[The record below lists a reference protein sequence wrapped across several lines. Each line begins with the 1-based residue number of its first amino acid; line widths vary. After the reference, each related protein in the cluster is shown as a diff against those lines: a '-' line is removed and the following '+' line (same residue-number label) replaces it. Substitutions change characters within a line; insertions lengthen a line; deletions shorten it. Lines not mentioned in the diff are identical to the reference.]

1 MIVLHENALPMQS
14 SLDLAARLN
23 SLIGSELVA
32 STQYRIAAKT
42 VVGADY
48 DACSEEFE
56 KHADEEMTHMKKL
69 MDAAIKRE
77 IPVCQDLAYL
87 INCANPKYEIMTL
100 NKSSY
105 LVRFHLQAEE
115 DAIDAYTKFYEL
127 IKDVDTVLADEIKEI
142 LNDEM
147 EHRSDLKKIISSI
160 CGTSDK

>member
-23 SLIGSELVA
+23 SLIGSELIA

-42 VVGADY
+42 VVGTDY
-48 DACSEEFE
+48 DACRDEFE
-56 KHADEEMTHMKKL
+56 KHADEEMDHMKKL
-69 MDAAIKRE
+69 MDAAVKRE

-87 INCANPKYEIMTL
+87 INCADPKYEVMTL

-127 IKDVDTVLADEIKEI
+127 IKDADTVLADEIKEI

-160 CGTSDK
+160 CGAADK

>member
-23 SLIGSELVA
+23 SLIGSELIA

-42 VVGADY
+42 VVGTDY

-56 KHADEEMTHMKKL
+56 KHADEEMDHMKKL
-69 MDAAIKRE
+69 MDAAVKRE

-105 LVRFHLQAEE
+105 LVRFHLKAEE
-115 DAIDAYTKFYEL
+115 DAINAYTEFYDL
-127 IKDVDTVLADEIKEI
+127 VKDVDTVLADEIKEI

>member
-23 SLIGSELVA
+23 SLIGSELIA

-42 VVGADY
+42 VVGTDY
-48 DACSEEFE
+48 DACRAEFE
-56 KHADEEMTHMKKL
+56 KHADEEMDHMKKL

-115 DAIDAYTKFYEL
+115 DAIDAYTEFYDL

-147 EHRSDLKKIISSI
+147 EHRSDLKKISSSI
-160 CGTSDK
+160 YGAVDK

>member
-23 SLIGSELVA
+23 SLIGSELIA

-42 VVGADY
+42 VVGTDY

-69 MDAAIKRE
+69 MDAAVKRE

-87 INCANPKYEIMTL
+87 INCADPKYEVMTL
-100 NKSSY
+100 SESSY
-105 LVRFHLQAEE
+105 LVRFHLKAEE
-115 DAIDAYTKFYEL
+115 DAIDAYTKFYDL

-147 EHRSDLKKIISSI
+147 EHRSDLKKISSSI
-160 CGTSDK
+160 YGAVDK

>member
-23 SLIGSELVA
+23 SLIGSELIA

-42 VVGADY
+42 VVGTDY

-56 KHADEEMTHMKKL
+56 KHADEEMDHMKKL
-69 MDAAIKRE
+69 MDAAVKRE
-77 IPVCQDLAYL
+77 IPVCQDLAHL

-105 LVRFHLQAEE
+105 LVRFHLKAEE
-115 DAIDAYTKFYEL
+115 DAINAYTEFYDL

-160 CGTSDK
+160 YGTADK

>member
-1 MIVLHENALPMQS
+1 MIVLHENALPIQS

-23 SLIGSELVA
+23 SLIGSELIA

-42 VVGADY
+42 VVGTDY

-56 KHADEEMTHMKKL
+56 KHADEEMDHMKKL

-87 INCANPKYEIMTL
+87 INCANPKYEVMTL

-115 DAIDAYTKFYEL
+115 DAIDAYTEFYDL

>member
-23 SLIGSELVA
+23 SLIGSELIA

-42 VVGADY
+42 VVGTDY

-56 KHADEEMTHMKKL
+56 KHADEEMDHMKKL
-69 MDAAIKRE
+69 MDAAVKRE

-87 INCANPKYEIMTL
+87 INCANPKYEKMTL

-115 DAIDAYTKFYEL
+115 DAINAYTEFYDL

-147 EHRSDLKKIISSI
+147 EHRLDLKKIISSI
-160 CGTSDK
+160 CETADK

>member
-1 MIVLHENALPMQS
+1 MTILHENAFPTQNLKDFAS
-14 SLDLAARLN
+14 RLN
-23 SLIGSELVA
+23 SLIGSELIA

-42 VVGADY
+42 VVGTDY

-56 KHADEEMTHMKKL
+56 KHADEEMDHMKKL
-69 MDAAIKRE
+69 MDAAVKRE

-87 INCANPKYEIMTL
+87 INCANPKYEVMTL
-100 NKSSY
+100 SKSSY
-105 LVRFHLQAEE
+105 LVHFHLQAEE

-160 CGTSDK
+160 CGTADK

>member
-1 MIVLHENALPMQS
+1 MIVLHENALSMQS

-23 SLIGSELVA
+23 SLIGSELIA

-42 VVGADY
+42 VVGTDY

-56 KHADEEMTHMKKL
+56 KHADEEMDHMKKL
-69 MDAAIKRE
+69 MDAAVKRE

-87 INCANPKYEIMTL
+87 INCADPKYEVMTL
-100 NKSSY
+100 SESSY

>member
-1 MIVLHENALPMQS
+1 MIVLHENALPVQS

-23 SLIGSELVA
+23 SLIGSELIA

-42 VVGADY
+42 VVGTDY
-48 DACSEEFE
+48 DACRDEFE
-56 KHADEEMTHMKKL
+56 KHADEEMDHMKKL
-69 MDAAIKRE
+69 MDAAVKRE

-87 INCANPKYEIMTL
+87 INCADPKYEVMTL

-147 EHRSDLKKIISSI
+147 EHRSDLKKIVSSI
-160 CGTSDK
+160 CSAADK